1 MIEKWLCPLCQH
13 LGWRSDLCL
22 RELVQETGLE
32 VDFRYKLDQ
41 VDLFQT
47 VFITNRPSTPSSEQK
62 TAAA

>member
-1 MIEKWLCPLCQH
+1 MIEKWVCPLCQH

-22 RELVQETGLE
+22 QELIGQTGLE

-47 VFITNRPSTPSSEQK
+47 VFVTSRPASPPARK
-62 TAAA
+62 TVAA